1 MRKAVLLIIAIGGV
15 LMMSDFGQ
23 RNSPDSA
30 GAAGGPG
37 VSTARRV
44 FLGQP
49 HVGRFVVSRV
59 AQTPKRHESH
69 IAGLFIVPYQVTLQV
84 KEALPPVGRA
94 LFVTNGAKGEGPEA
108 GALGLEDW
116 LPTTVGDECV
126 LAFDP
131 QLIENAKR
139 VVYLGGGAN
148 VEQVWQSVKR
158 FYESL
163 RSEPGLDP
171 AQIAV
176 AIGKMPLPRS
186 TFFQLVFDYDRSVY
200 QNVSVMRALGIYLAN
215 HQIPALDRRTT
226 VAHYLGQPSEQDPQ
240 ALRDLAKGMLQLA
253 VDLADAGQGASAGVV
268 LQRVYGYCFDPRT
281 NAARINRPDL
291 NEGQLLALEN
301 LLDAPEISLNAAISR
316 GLRSWLSQ

>member
-1 MRKAVLLIIAIGGV
+1 MMRKAVLLIIAIAGV

-108 GALGLEDW
+108 GAKNSSKLG
-116 LPTTVGDECV
+116 
-126 LAFDP
+126 
-131 QLIENAKR
+131 
-139 VVYLGGGAN
+139 
-148 VEQVWQSVKR
+148 S
-158 FYESL
+158 
-163 RSEPGLDP
+163 
-171 AQIAV
+171 
-176 AIGKMPLPRS
+176 
-186 TFFQLVFDYDRSVY
+186 
-200 QNVSVMRALGIYLAN
+200 
-215 HQIPALDRRTT
+215 
-226 VAHYLGQPSEQDPQ
+226 PSP
-240 ALRDLAKGMLQLA
+240 
-253 VDLADAGQGASAGVV
+253 ASAGVPAGRAWATSSPNTA
-268 LQRVYGYCFDPRT
+268 LRLRDSCAGRVGSPAGR
-281 NAARINRPDL
+281 R
-291 NEGQLLALEN
+291 E
-301 LLDAPEISLNAAISR
+301 SLSASR
-316 GLRSWLSQ
+316 VWH